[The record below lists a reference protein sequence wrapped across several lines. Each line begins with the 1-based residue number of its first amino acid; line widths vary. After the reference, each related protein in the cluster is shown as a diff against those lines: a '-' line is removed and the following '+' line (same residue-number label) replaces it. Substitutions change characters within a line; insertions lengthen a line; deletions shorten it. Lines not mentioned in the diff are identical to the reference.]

1 MCTSQEYT
9 EVRDS
14 SQRRCKVHVNPYKK
28 PYSGAKMSKT
38 LANSHIATS
47 PSKSQTRGPVNGHFT
62 DARPVCMSINHRTIL
77 PLTKLM
83 NLFISTAT

>member
-47 PSKSQTRGPVNGHFT
+47 PSKSQTRVQ
-62 DARPVCMSINHRTIL
+62 
-77 PLTKLM
+77 LM
-83 NLFISTAT
+83 DTLQTPDQCA

>member
-38 LANSHIATS
+38 LANSHTATS
-47 PSKSQTRGPVNGHFT
+47 PSMSQTRVQLMDTT